1 MTASLKL
8 NQKVTS
14 HPLVK
19 EATKSLDES
28 SKPKE
33 IFTKKEILPGEESK
47 FRHVFTSQRQVLK
60 PGQGRAAA
68 LEGLGLGDGTSHG
81 PAPSHLLPQSPTRFQ
96 YLSMLMEQ
104 KRTSKQNSLKG
115 NRAHPS
121 CALAFSHGTSHGNWT
136 ESCFS
141 TQTLL

>member
-19 EATKSLDES
+19 EAIRSLDES

-33 IFTKKEILPGEESK
+33 IFNKKEILPGEESK
-47 FRHVFTSQRQVLK
+47 FGHVFTSQRRALK
-60 PGQGRAAA
+60 PGQDRAAA
-68 LEGLGLGDGTSHG
+68 LKGLRLSGGTSHR
-81 PAPSHLLPQSPTRFQ
+81 PAPSHLLPQSPARFQ
-96 YLSMLMEQ
+96 YLSTLMEQ
-104 KRTSKQNSLKG
+104 KRTSTSKQKSLKG

-121 CALAFSHGTSHGNWT
+121 CALALSHGTSW
-136 ESCFS
+136 
-141 TQTLL
+141 